1 MTWKDWENFKKATD
15 CHVCNKTLI
24 KDEFMDSLPVWNVE
38 EAGEEGEGEKW
49 SYWGQGHQK
58 CFYMAQ
64 KEKKKWGIQRLKRLE
79 EEKDQLEAKSQ
90 ENCKY
95 CGNPLLQKNF
105 RDAVKDHCHITG
117 RYRGAA
123 HAECNKKL
131 RINPKTDQIP
141 VFFHNLSGY
150 DAHI

>member
-1 MTWKDWENFKKATD
+1 
-15 CHVCNKTLI
+15 
-24 KDEFMDSLPVWNVE
+24 
-38 EAGEEGEGEKW
+38 
-49 SYWGQGHQK
+49 
-58 CFYMAQ
+58 MAQ

>member
-1 MTWKDWENFKKATD
+1 
-15 CHVCNKTLI
+15 
-24 KDEFMDSLPVWNVE
+24 
-38 EAGEEGEGEKW
+38 
-49 SYWGQGHQK
+49 
-58 CFYMAQ
+58 
-64 KEKKKWGIQRLKRLE
+64 
-79 EEKDQLEAKSQ
+79 LEAKSK

-123 HAECNKKL
+123 HNECNKKL

-141 VFFHNLSGY
+141 VVFHNLRGY
-150 DAHI
+150 RGGDPKEKRKRKKWLDS